1 MVQSLKSL
9 KYIEDKNLIAGHIC
23 KFLGNFDR
31 AQVCNHHIMTILQP
45 IKTFTKFNFFYRN
58 YTWNLINQWKL

>member
-1 MVQSLKSL
+1 MSNLAKNNYYFLTAAEVYSHIGDISMVQSLKSL

-31 AQVCNHHIMTILQP
+31 AQVCT
-45 IKTFTKFNFFYRN
+45 TT
-58 YTWNLINQWKL
+58 